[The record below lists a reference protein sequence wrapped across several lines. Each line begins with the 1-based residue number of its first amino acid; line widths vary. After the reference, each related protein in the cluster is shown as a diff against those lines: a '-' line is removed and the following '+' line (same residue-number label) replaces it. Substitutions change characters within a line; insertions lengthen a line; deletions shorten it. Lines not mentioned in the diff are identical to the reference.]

1 MLLLSHLLISS
12 YHAPLFSPCPCLWF
26 CEPLPGSKTC
36 AIHLRSTAS
45 YRFPICSSLVFPLAL
60 PLLCSSLL
68 PTWTVSVVILPAC
81 YCVVCNALFGLLHSS
96 LSLLSLVYC
105 LVNKKHLSAHLHLGL
120 ISCRAL
126 TVAGCR
132 GHD

>member
-36 AIHLRSTAS
+36 AIHLRSTAN

-81 YCVVCNALFGLLHSS
+81 YCVVCPALFGLLHTS

-105 LVNKKHLSAHLHLGL
+105 LVNKKTFVCPFASGSHLLQSPD
-120 ISCRAL
+120 SCWVQK
-126 TVAGCR
+126 T
-132 GHD
+132 